1 MKKIFTYVAVLMAV
15 ALMAVGCGPAEEA
28 VKPVLSASVESIE
41 ANGVENVAFEVVY
54 DGADVSQKAQIWC
67 STTNEQLSAAE
78 WTTTQEGSYSFY
90 AIYNGVQSNSVE
102 VVATEPVQQGPHTSR
117 FERHVCL
124 MDLTGTGCSFCPKGY
139 RNIVLNITNNFIYAD
154 FVHVL
159 GLHDPASKLNDV
171 ADPMALPLTTQL
183 IDDFKVTGTPW
194 FIVDLRGGGSL
205 TDNVGDMTK
214 EIDISTEEYPA
225 HSDVAIKTTFNKD
238 AQSCKVDVKV
248 FAETTDNYRVA
259 VFVVEDNV
267 KHPQLDGSVVINDY
281 NHRHVVRQM
290 LSGSYLGDNLG
301 TIKAEQ
307 EVEKSYE
314 FAIGD
319 SGWKVENLSVYALVI
334 DGTETVNNVA
344 VCKAVNGNAEYK
356 YIEQ

>member
-1 MKKIFTYVAVLMAV
+1 
-15 ALMAVGCGPAEEA
+15 
-28 VKPVLSASVESIE
+28 
-41 ANGVENVAFEVVY
+41 
-54 DGADVSQKAQIWC
+54 
-67 STTNEQLSAAE
+67 
-78 WTTTQEGSYSFY
+78 
-90 AIYNGVQSNSVE
+90 
-102 VVATEPVQQGPHTSR
+102 
-117 FERHVCL
+117 

-159 GLHDPASKLNDV
+159 GLHDPASILNDV
-171 ADPMALPLTTQL
+171 VDPMAIDVTTEL
-183 IDDFKVTGTPW
+183 LVDFKADTPW
-194 FIVDLRGGGSL
+194 FIVDLRDGGSL
-205 TDNVGDMTK
+205 TNNVGDMTK
-214 EIDISTEEYPA
+214 AVDRSTEEYPA
-225 HSDVAIKTTFNKD
+225 HCDVAIKSILNKD
-238 AQSCKVDVKV
+238 AMTCKVDVKV
-248 FAETTDNYRVA
+248 FAETTDNYRLA
-259 VFVVEDNV
+259 LFVVEDNV
-267 KHPQLDGSVVINDY
+267 KHPQLDGSVVIKDY

-319 SGWKVENLSVYALVI
+319 SGWNVENLSIYALVI

-344 VCKAVNGNAEYK
+344 VCKVVNGNAEYK

>member
-1 MKKIFTYVAVLMAV
+1 MLMAV
-15 ALMAVGCGPAEEA
+15 VLTAVGCGPAEEA

-41 ANGVENVAFEVVY
+41 ANGVESVAFEVVY

-67 STTNEQLSAAE
+67 STTNEQLSAVE

-102 VVATEPVQQGPHTSR
+102 VVATEPVQQGPHVSR

-124 MDLTGTGCSFCPKGY
+124 MDLTGTGCTFCPQGY
-139 RNIVLNITNNFIYAD
+139 RNIILSITNNFIYSS

-159 GLHDPASKLNDV
+159 GFHDPNSKIDTEV
-171 ADPMALPLTTQL
+171 DPMAIDVTTEL
-183 IDDFKVTGTPW
+183 LVDFKADTPW
-194 FIVDLRGGGSL
+194 FIVDLRDGGSL
-205 TDNVGDMTK
+205 TNNVGDMTK
-214 EIDISTEEYPA
+214 AVDRSTEEYPA

-259 VFVVEDNV
+259 LFVVEDNI
-267 KHPQLDGSVVINDY
+267 KSPQKDGSLEINDY

-307 EVEKSYE
+307 EVERSYE

-334 DGTETVNNVA
+334 DGTETVNNVG